1 MISPFSSVKSMLPS
15 SWSLGVS
22 PGAAMVEEVHF
33 RRGSE
38 ALEDIAFF
46 QGVELWRS

>member
-22 PGAAMVEEVHF
+22 PGAAMVEE
-33 RRGSE
+33 
-38 ALEDIAFF
+38 
-46 QGVELWRS
+46 